1 LVVTLA
7 SLRKE
12 RRSVVLSH
20 TGWSLLQIA
29 ILVDDADD
37 EVRCTMKSTILWPLV
52 VGAVVALIL
61 VITAVSMSA
70 SGFRLDV
77 ERWVLIGAFLVVI
90 SMAAAAVVSALNALK
105 EVRERSTG
113 DDSTSN
119 TSRGS
124 S

>member
-1 LVVTLA
+1 
-7 SLRKE
+7 LR
-12 RRSVVLSH
+12 
-20 TGWSLLQIA
+20 IA
-29 ILVDDADD
+29 ILVDVADD

-70 SGFRLDV
+70 SGFQLDM

-90 SMAAAAVVSALNALK
+90 SMAAAAVVSALNSLK

-113 DDSTSN
+113 DDRSN
-119 TSRGS
+119 TSGGS

>member
-1 LVVTLA
+1 MLL
-7 SLRKE
+7 
-12 RRSVVLSH
+12 H
-20 TGWSLLQIA
+20 IGWPLLQIA
-29 ILVDDADD
+29 ILMDVADD

-105 EVRERSTG
+105 EVRERSPG
-113 DDSTSN
+113 DNSRSN
-119 TSRGS
+119 TSSGS

>member
-1 LVVTLA
+1 
-7 SLRKE
+7 LR
-12 RRSVVLSH
+12 
-20 TGWSLLQIA
+20 IA
-29 ILVDDADD
+29 ILVDVADD

-70 SGFRLDV
+70 SGFQLDV

-90 SMAAAAVVSALNALK
+90 SMAAAAVVSALNSLK
-105 EVRERSTG
+105 EARERSTG
-113 DDSTSN
+113 DDRSN
-119 TSRGS
+119 TFGGS